1 MRLTA
6 AQQQL
11 IKNTVDRV
19 LQTASQVW
27 LFGSRVDDNLRGG
40 DIDLFIETEAV
51 FANRAI
57 VLCRLHGALI
67 VALGEQKLDILLKD
81 ARTQNAPVFDIAKR
95 TGVIL

>member
-1 MRLTA
+1 MRLSA

-51 FANRAI
+51 LPNRVQA
-57 VLCRLHGALI
+57 LCSLYGALI
-67 VALGEQKLDILLKD
+67 YALGDRKLDILLKD
-81 ARTQNAPVFDIAKR
+81 AHTQNAPVFDIAKR

>member
-67 VALGEQKLDILLKD
+67 VALGDRKLDILLKD